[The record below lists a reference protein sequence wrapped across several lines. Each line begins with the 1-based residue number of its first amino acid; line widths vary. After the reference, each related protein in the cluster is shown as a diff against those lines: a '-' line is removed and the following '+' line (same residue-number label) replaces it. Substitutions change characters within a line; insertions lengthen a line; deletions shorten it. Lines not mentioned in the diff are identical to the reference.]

1 MTDSNFKC
9 LAVEDVDENRSL
21 LARPS
26 ARIVDGEYVAQGD
39 RRNVTTLP

>member
-21 LARPS
+21 LARPFRRLALWT
-26 ARIVDGEYVAQGD
+26 ARMWPKAIAE
-39 RRNVTTLP
+39 T